1 MAVASRANANTA
13 STSAQPTSASLT
25 PTSRRATSSTRYSDR
40 WLTSDVTVIPIQRCS
55 TRSTVRAR
63 NLTVASSQPVT
74 GPRPRIRRNR
84 VAIRPASSPNRRACS
99 ALRSSSVNTTTAAT
113 SPAMPSR
120 AATTRP
126 PVLPPWRATRAK
138 ASTGMPSLMK
148 LFHTP
153 ETSTAVVD
161 RDRE

>member
-1 MAVASRANANTA
+1 MI
-13 STSAQPTSASLT
+13 
-25 PTSRRATSSTRYSDR
+25 AT
-40 WLTSDVTVIPIQRCS
+40 QRCP

-63 NLTVASSQPVT
+63 NLTVASSQPAT
-74 GPRPRIRRNR
+74 GGRRSSPPAAGRRPGRPAARTG
-84 VAIRPASSPNRRACS
+84 APASSLRNIS
-99 ALRSSSVNTTTAAT
+99 ANTTIAAT
-113 SPAMPSR
+113 RPAMPSR

-126 PVLPPWRATRAK
+126 PVAPPWRATRAR

-153 ETSTAVVD
+153 ETSTAVVV

>member
-1 MAVASRANANTA
+1 
-13 STSAQPTSASLT
+13 
-25 PTSRRATSSTRYSDR
+25 
-40 WLTSDVTVIPIQRCS
+40 
-55 TRSTVRAR
+55 VRAR

-74 GPRPRIRRNR
+74 GPRLRTRRSR

-99 ALRSSSVNTTTAAT
+99 ALRNMSANTTTAAT

-120 AATTRP
+120 AAMTRP
-126 PVLPPWRATRAK
+126 PVLPPWRATRAR
-138 ASTGMPSLMK
+138 ARTGMASLMK